1 MEMKEKLRIEL
12 TSRCGRDEWG
22 RRGVTSIEIKRR
34 VDDPGRVLL
43 SGDREVV
50 EIIGTTAMTTKS
62 IPRSIVFDVCARAPV
77 HLRQY
82 KMLIIRRP
90 LSRDR

>member
-1 MEMKEKLRIEL
+1 MNGI
-12 TSRCGRDEWG
+12 

-34 VDDPGRVLL
+34 VDDPGRGLL

-50 EIIGTTAMTTKS
+50 EIIRGTTVMTTKS
-62 IPRSIVFDVCARAPV
+62 IPRSIVLTSAPV

-82 KMLIIRRP
+82 KALITASLIT
-90 LSRDR
+90 

>member
-1 MEMKEKLRIEL
+1 M
-12 TSRCGRDEWG
+12 G

-34 VDDPGRVLL
+34 VDDPGRGLL

-62 IPRSIVFDVCARAPV
+62 IPCSIVLTSAPM

-82 KMLIIRRP
+82 KTLIMASLLTTDEEWRSYRQ
-90 LSRDR
+90 